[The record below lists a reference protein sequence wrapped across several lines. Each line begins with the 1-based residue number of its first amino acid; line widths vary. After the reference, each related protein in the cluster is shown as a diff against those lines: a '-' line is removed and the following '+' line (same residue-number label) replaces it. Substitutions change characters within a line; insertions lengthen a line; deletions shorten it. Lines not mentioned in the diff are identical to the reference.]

1 MFASNK
7 KPGCETRCLVKSF
20 HGWSITDCI
29 DSGYSDS
36 VTRTLH
42 MDPVQI
48 LKKIYPTSIKENIF
62 IIWGKGLTK
71 MNSEKCFLCF
81 PKQKAVK
88 IKLFILNLRIC
99 YLKSWCHSTYKIY
112 LFSFEIYLFYSD
124 KYKKNNGENH
134 IFKVGFFFFVISCN
148 MMG

>member
-112 LFSFEIYLFYSD
+112 LFSFEPSLINIQKITEKIIYL
-124 KYKKNNGENH
+124 KL
-134 IFKVGFFFFVISCN
+134 VFFFVISCN